1 MDPTCSSECIYN
13 LIPRDLKEPP
23 QPPRYISIFRTAVQ
37 NEVQKVK
44 TAMKTMGPAKVEV
57 PSPKDF
63 LKKHS
68 KEKVLPPKKKFDRN
82 VPKKPAVPLRSDHP
96 VMGIQSG
103 KNFINTNAA
112 DVIMGV
118 AKKPKPIYVDK
129 RTGDKHD
136 LETSGL
142 LPKYINKKVD
152 FFILLM
158 TLHALLHGKNKY
170 SNITNRAN
178 KYSQWE
184 FSTQL
189 RKEFGL
195 RAVFLVT
202 VAKYLI
208 IDFSIYSFLYHL
220 QGLKKN
226 WEEVHKEFQSLSVFI
241 DSTPKKMRKQRLE
254 EEMKQLEHDIAVI
267 EKHKIIYIANK

>member
-1 MDPTCSSECIYN
+1 MDPPCTSESIYN
-13 LIPRDLKEPP
+13 LIPNDSREPP
-23 QPPRYISIFRTAVQ
+23 QPPRYTSVFKPAV
-37 NEVQKVK
+37 KDDMKKFK
-44 TAMKTMGPAKVEV
+44 TAMKTMGPAKVDV

-68 KEKVLPPKKKFDRN
+68 KEKTLPPKKQFNRC
-82 VPKKPAVPLRSDHP
+82 VPKKPPVPLRTDHP

-142 LPKYINKKVD
+142 VPKYINKKDYGVTPEYICKRNED
-152 FFILLM
+152 VKKAQEEYDNYIQENLKKAAMKRL
-158 TLHALLHGKNKY
+158 
-170 SNITNRAN
+170 SDEER
-178 KYSQWE
+178 E
-184 FSTQL
+184 
-189 RKEFGL
+189 
-195 RAVFLVT
+195 AV
-202 VAKYLI
+202 
-208 IDFSIYSFLYHL
+208 L

-241 DSTPKKMRKQRLE
+241 DSIPKKIRKQKLE
-254 EEMKQLEHDIAVI
+254 GEMKQLEHDISVM

>member
-1 MDPTCSSECIYN
+1 MDPTCFSECIYN
-13 LIPRDLKEPP
+13 LIPSDLKEPP
-23 QPPRYISIFRTAVQ
+23 QPPRYISIFRTAVKDDL
-37 NEVQKVK
+37 QKVK
-44 TAMKTMGPAKVEV
+44 SAMKTMGPAKVEV

-68 KEKVLPPKKKFDRN
+68 KEKVLPLKKKFDRN
-82 VPKKPAVPLRSDHP
+82 APRKPAVPLRSEHP

-142 LPKYINKKVD
+142 LPKYINKKDYGVTPEYICKRNEEVKKAQEEYD
-152 FFILLM
+152 RYVQESLQ
-158 TLHALLHGKNKY
+158 
-170 SNITNRAN
+170 RAAM
-178 KYSQWE
+178 KRLSDE
-184 FSTQL
+184 E
-189 RKEFGL
+189 RE
-195 RAVFLVT
+195 AV
-202 VAKYLI
+202 
-208 IDFSIYSFLYHL
+208 L

-241 DSTPKKMRKQRLE
+241 DSVPKKIRKQKLE
-254 EEMKQLEHDIAVI
+254 KEMKQLEHDIGVI

>member
-1 MDPTCSSECIYN
+1 MDPTCPPECIYN
-13 LIPRDLKEPP
+13 LIPSDLKEPP
-23 QPPRYISIFRTAVQ
+23 HPPRYISIFKATVKDDM
-37 NEVQKVK
+37 QKTK

-68 KEKVLPPKKKFDRN
+68 KEKTLPPIKKFDRN
-82 VPKKPAVPLRSDHP
+82 VPKKPAVPLRTDHP
-96 VMGIQSG
+96 VMGIQSE

-136 LETSGL
+136 LEPSGL
-142 LPKYINKKVD
+142 VPKYINKK
-152 FFILLM
+152 
-158 TLHALLHGKNKY
+158 
-170 SNITNRAN
+170 
-178 KYSQWE
+178 
-184 FSTQL
+184 
-189 RKEFGL
+189 
-195 RAVFLVT
+195 
-202 VAKYLI
+202 
-208 IDFSIYSFLYHL
+208 
-220 QGLKKN
+220 GLKKN

-241 DSTPKKMRKQRLE
+241 DSIPKKIRKQRLE
-254 EEMKQLEHDIAVI
+254 EEMKQLEHYIGVI

>member
-1 MDPTCSSECIYN
+1 MDPTCPSECIYN
-13 LIPRDLKEPP
+13 LIPSDLKEPS
-23 QPPRYISIFRTAVQ
+23 QPPRYISIFKATVKDDM
-37 NEVQKVK
+37 QKTK

-68 KEKVLPPKKKFDRN
+68 KEKTLPPIKKFDRN
-82 VPKKPAVPLRSDHP
+82 MPKKPAVPLRTDHP
-96 VMGIQSG
+96 VMGIQSE

-136 LETSGL
+136 LEASGL
-142 LPKYINKKVD
+142 VPKYINKK
-152 FFILLM
+152 
-158 TLHALLHGKNKY
+158 
-170 SNITNRAN
+170 
-178 KYSQWE
+178 
-184 FSTQL
+184 
-189 RKEFGL
+189 
-195 RAVFLVT
+195 
-202 VAKYLI
+202 
-208 IDFSIYSFLYHL
+208 
-220 QGLKKN
+220 GLKKN

-241 DSTPKKMRKQRLE
+241 DSIPKKIRKQSLE
-254 EEMKQLEHDIAVI
+254 EEMKQLEHYIGVI

>member
-152 FFILLM
+152 F
-158 TLHALLHGKNKY
+158 
-170 SNITNRAN
+170 
-178 KYSQWE
+178 
-184 FSTQL
+184 
-189 RKEFGL
+189 
-195 RAVFLVT
+195 
-202 VAKYLI
+202 
-208 IDFSIYSFLYHL
+208 IYSFLYHL

>member
-1 MDPTCSSECIYN
+1 MDLPCTSESIYN
-13 LIPRDLKEPP
+13 LIPSDSKEPP
-23 QPPRYISIFRTAVQ
+23 QPPRYTSVFRLAV
-37 NEVQKVK
+37 KDDMKKFK
-44 TAMKTMGPAKVEV
+44 TAMKTMGPAKVDV

-68 KEKVLPPKKKFDRN
+68 KEKALPPKKKFNRC
-82 VPKKPAVPLRSDHP
+82 VPKKPPVPLRTDHP

-142 LPKYINKKVD
+142 FPKYINKKDYGVTPEYICKRNED
-152 FFILLM
+152 VKKAQEEYDSYIQENL
-158 TLHALLHGKNKY
+158 K
-170 SNITNRAN
+170 RAAM
-178 KYSQWE
+178 KRLSDE
-184 FSTQL
+184 E
-189 RKEFGL
+189 RE
-195 RAVFLVT
+195 AV
-202 VAKYLI
+202 
-208 IDFSIYSFLYHL
+208 L

-241 DSTPKKMRKQRLE
+241 DSIPKKIRKQKLE
-254 EEMKQLEHDIAVI
+254 EEMKQLEHDISII